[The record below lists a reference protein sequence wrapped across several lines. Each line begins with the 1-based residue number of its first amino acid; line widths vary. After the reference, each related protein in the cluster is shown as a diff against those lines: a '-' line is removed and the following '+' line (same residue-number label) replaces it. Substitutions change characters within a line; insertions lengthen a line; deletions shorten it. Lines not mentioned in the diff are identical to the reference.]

1 MNCQEFWNRLSKP
14 PGAEADL
21 EPEHETHLAE
31 CPACRAHMARQQ
43 ELAAGL
49 RRMAESFSGTRAPAR
64 VETRLLR
71 AFHAQNGRPAREHRS
86 RWLLPL
92 CWSAAAA
99 VVLAL
104 ALMLSGIH
112 QPAPQHSTPAVADAP
127 VSADSDVLAQ
137 DDGFIPLP
145 NAEGV
150 GPNEAVNMVRMEV
163 PRSAMLELGF
173 SVSPDRVSDRVEA
186 DVLLGSDGLARA
198 VRFLE

>member
-1 MNCQEFWNRLSKP
+1 MNCQEFWNRLNKP
-14 PGAEADL
+14 PGSEDL
-21 EPEHETHLAE
+21 DPEHGAHLVE

-49 RRMAESFSGTRAPAR
+49 RRMAESFSGTRAPGR

-71 AFHAQNGRPAREHRS
+71 AFRAQNGLNTPAHHN

-99 VVLAL
+99 LLLAVTL
-104 ALMLSGIH
+104 ILSGIR
-112 QPAPQHSTPAVADAP
+112 QPAPQHPAPALIDLAVA
-127 VSADSDVLAQ
+127 ADTDVLAQ
-137 DDGFIPLP
+137 EDGFIPLP
-145 NAEGV
+145 NAQRV
-150 GPNEAVNMVRMEV
+150 GPNEAVNVVRMEV

-198 VRFLE
+198 VRFLD